1 LILIHFE
8 AFFSEYVSEVWHSVH
23 MPDENTPTLQDIAAD
38 RDWWNSTCTRYRELA
53 DWLREI
59 ADKCCLPNAQHDLLK
74 LARTYERRAEKMER
88 RHGVDLMV

>member
-1 LILIHFE
+1 VSTLTLIHFE
-8 AFFSEYVSEVWHSVH
+8 AFFSEQVAEVWHPLH

-38 RDWWNSTCTRYRELA
+38 PDWWNSTSTHYRELA

-59 ADKCCLPNAQHDLLK
+59 ANKCRLPNAQHGLLK

-88 RHGVDLMV
+88 REPL